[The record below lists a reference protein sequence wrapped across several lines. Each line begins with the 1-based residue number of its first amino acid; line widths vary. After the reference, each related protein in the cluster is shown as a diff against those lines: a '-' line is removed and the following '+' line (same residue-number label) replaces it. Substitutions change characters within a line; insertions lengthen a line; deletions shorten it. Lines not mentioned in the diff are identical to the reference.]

1 MRRRKFYKNTLTHC
15 CQRTADGGVLFYTY
29 SDHLVYFTHYC
40 ISARKHHIRVLAMCQ
55 MPDHVHDS
63 VLTDRKENME
73 RFKCETN
80 TSFSRKHN
88 ERFHRKGPVLEGPYG
103 RAPKFED
110 KRIRSNLIYV
120 ENNPVERKLTVHAE
134 EYRWN
139 YLAYAESDHPFS
151 EKLVIRKAS
160 WPLQKAVREVKA
172 QFKAG
177 KPMNYAQLERLF
189 LPLDRKERL
198 QLTDFI
204 IVTYNVID
212 YQAAIAYFGS
222 YEKLLTA
229 THSTTGSE
237 YDMKERFVGKSDV
250 CYNQM
255 TTLLLQE
262 GIVKDIHDLLSL
274 SDDVKYEL
282 YLFLQHSVDALPE
295 QIARFLHLSM
305 KRE

>member
-1 MRRRKFYKNTLTHC
+1 MKRRKFYKNTLTHC
-15 CQRTADGGVLFYTY
+15 YQRTADGGVLFYTY

-40 ISARKHHIRVLAMCQ
+40 LAARKHQIRVLAMCQ

-63 VLTDRKENME
+63 VLTDRKENLE

-110 KRIRSNLIYV
+110 KKCRTNLIYV
-120 ENNPVERKLTVHAE
+120 ENNPVERKLVIRAE

-139 YLAYAESDHPFS
+139 YLAYAKSNHPFS
-151 EKLVIRKAS
+151 EKLVIRKTT

-172 QFKAG
+172 QFRAG

-189 LPLDRKERL
+189 RPLNRKEGL

-204 IVTYNVID
+204 ISTYNVID
-212 YQAAIAYFGS
+212 YQSAIAYFGS
-222 YEKLLTA
+222 YENLLVA

-237 YDMKERFVGKSDV
+237 YDLKERFTGKSDA

-255 TTLLLQE
+255 TSFLLRE
-262 GIVKDIHDLLSL
+262 GKVKEIHDLLSL
-274 SDDVKYEL
+274 SDDEKYEL
-282 YLFLQHSVDALPE
+282 YLLLQRMVDALPE
-295 QIARFLHLSM
+295 QIAGFLHLSM
-305 KRE
+305 KKV